1 MHGNWASSHGK
12 WEVSWFSSSCGE
24 NLEYLLELQWGW
36 PFKTLVCSV
45 TSGLLSS
52 YKGHL
57 RNLFEAWQGNRDAS
71 RGEAGDPGPLSS
83 CHNDIGIP
91 IHSQEESGTITF

>member
-1 MHGNWASSHGK
+1 MQGNRASSFGEG
-12 WEVSWFSSSCGE
+12 EVSWFSRVVAG
-24 NLEYLLELQWGW
+24 NRYILELLRGW

-91 IHSQEESGTITF
+91 IHSQEESSIVTF